1 MDGARILA
9 ALSIA
14 AGTAAAARAEPTNA
28 EIAALESGNPHSVDF
43 ALRDVGSRPLTK
55 DEFDTLEIG
64 NPHSVDYKSRP
75 SHAAT
80 NEEIRSLETG
90 NPDAVK

>member
-1 MDGARILA
+1 
-9 ALSIA
+9 
-14 AGTAAAARAEPTNA
+14 
-28 EIAALESGNPHSVDF
+28 
-43 ALRDVGSRPLTK
+43 VGSRPLTK

-64 NPHSVDYKSRP
+64 RASVDYKSRP